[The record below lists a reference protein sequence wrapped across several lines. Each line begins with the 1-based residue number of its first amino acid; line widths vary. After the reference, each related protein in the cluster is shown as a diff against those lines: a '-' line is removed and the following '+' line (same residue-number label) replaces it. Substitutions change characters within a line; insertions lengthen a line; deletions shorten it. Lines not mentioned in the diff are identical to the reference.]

1 MNYLHTM
8 IRTSNLEKTLD
19 FFCSKL
25 GLKEIRRS
33 ENNLGKFTLVFL
45 CAPGDIKEETKGIKS
60 PLIEITY
67 NWPDSKGNTEQLSN
81 GRNFGH
87 LAFSVDN
94 IYDYCEKLLKKGVTI
109 NRPPRDGYMAFL
121 KSPDNISIEIL
132 QKNIPLKTCE
142 PWTSMPNVGS
152 W

>member
-1 MNYLHTM
+1 MQYLHTM
-8 IRTSNLEKTLD
+8 IRTTNLEKTID
-19 FFCSKL
+19 FFCNKL
-25 GLKEIRRS
+25 GFVEVRRS
-33 ENNLGKFTLVFL
+33 LNKNGKFTLVFI
-45 CAPGDIKEETKGIKS
+45 CAPGDLKKDHTNIKS

-67 NWPDSKGNTEQLSN
+67 NWPDSDGKTESLST

-94 IYDYCEKLLKKGVTI
+94 IYDYCEKLKSKGVII
-109 NRPPRDGYMAFL
+109 NRPPRDGYMAFI

-132 QKNIPLKTCE
+132 QKNIPLEVRE
-142 PWTSMPNVGS
+142 PWASMPNIGS